1 MACAVIFKR
10 YGEDKAPR
18 NSMRRQARFAAQV
31 GANDWED
38 IASAVA
44 VNVEAQG
51 RSAVLDRRNNRV
63 LVSCNGLAFGLSL
76 KATDIVS
83 STSTVLPPLPI

>member
-44 VNVEAQG
+44 VNVEAL
-51 RSAVLDRRNNRV
+51 R
-63 LVSCNGLAFGLSL
+63 
-76 KATDIVS
+76 
-83 STSTVLPPLPI
+83 

>member
-18 NSMRRQARFAAQV
+18 NSMRQARFAAQV

-44 VNVEAQG
+44 VNVEA
-51 RSAVLDRRNNRV
+51 
-63 LVSCNGLAFGLSL
+63 
-76 KATDIVS
+76 
-83 STSTVLPPLPI
+83 